1 MKKKKKKKRKD
12 ERNEEETCL
21 KLLDIPWCTR
31 VQERETCQTYPLAVS
46 RQAQW
51 LPQPESSFGEGLKD
65 YEAHH

>member
-12 ERNEEETCL
+12 ERNEEETC
-21 KLLDIPWCTR
+21 IPWCTK

-51 LPQPESSFGEGLKD
+51 LPQPKSSFREGLKD
-65 YEAHH
+65 YAAHH